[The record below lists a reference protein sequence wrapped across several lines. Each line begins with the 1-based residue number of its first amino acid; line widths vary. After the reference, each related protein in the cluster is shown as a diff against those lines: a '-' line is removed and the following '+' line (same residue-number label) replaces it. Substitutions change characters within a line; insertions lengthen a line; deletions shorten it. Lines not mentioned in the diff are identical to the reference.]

1 MLRVIKKVKV
11 RIITAI
17 RIAIITIIIAIPAE
31 TLVITTIASAI
42 TTPIVLVEKLNSTGN
57 EKNRKDKL

>member
-1 MLRVIKKVKV
+1 MLLVIKKVKV